1 MVDAKALKEANR
13 KAFLDVYPEL
23 ANEVL
28 EELRKY
34 NMPQDAYEWTKQVHL
49 LHLISRLSFPNSSH
63 LTSPSLVALSA

>member
-34 NMPQDAYEWTKQVHL
+34 NMPEDAYEWTKQVCQTHPYCAPFPGTVSDYSAMPLIL
-49 LHLISRLSFPNSSH
+49 L
-63 LTSPSLVALSA
+63 